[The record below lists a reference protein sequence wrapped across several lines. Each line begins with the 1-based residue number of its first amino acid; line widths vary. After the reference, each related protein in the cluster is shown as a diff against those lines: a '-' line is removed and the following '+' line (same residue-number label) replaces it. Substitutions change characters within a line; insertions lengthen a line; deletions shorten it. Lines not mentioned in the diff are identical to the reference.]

1 MLDIGYLL
9 SHENSIIITLSNS
22 AASPNTQ
29 VHRNV
34 TKIFNCYC
42 DGQQKIICDNL
53 ECLDEFIRC
62 SLPGGHLRWNVPKTA
77 INHMRR
83 YENGQPI

>member
-9 SHENSIIITLSNS
+9 SHENSIMTLSHS
-22 AASPNTQ
+22 ATSPKTQ
-29 VHRNV
+29 VHGNV
-34 TKIFNCYC
+34 TKIFNCDC

-53 ECLDEFIRC
+53 ECLDEFFRC
-62 SLPGGHLRWNVPKTA
+62 SLPGGHLRWNVQETA